1 MGTPREVVVA
11 GGGVAGLE
19 TVLALRAHAA
29 RATHLT
35 VVTADPLLRRRQELL
50 SEPFSPTPVRTYALD
65 VLAEAL
71 GFRLVRGQLHNV
83 DGDHRIAHLD
93 EDRELGYDELVIA
106 AGARQG
112 VPIAH
117 AITLRAAATGALA
130 EVVHGLEDGSVQDL
144 VLDAPTDCG
153 WTLPAYELALQS
165 ARRARHGGA
174 DGPRITV
181 VTHEGAPLEVFYGT
195 GSEAVARELAEAG
208 VGVLTHR
215 SLARHDEHAVRL
227 FPGGHVLPADR
238 VLVLPALHGPGLHGL
253 PLDGRGFV
261 LVDGTFAVPGLDGV
275 HAIGDAAAYPVK
287 QGGLAAQQA
296 DTVAAN
302 IARRSGVD
310 TPPRP
315 YEGRLRAMLL
325 TGANPLYLSAQLIGG
340 ASASSQVSRR
350 CPWWPPEKVA
360 SVHLAPFLTDVDEQ
374 GLAAAVAALDRNP
387 PPVGPVVLDAPGD
400 HGIELLGGS
409 GE

>member
-1 MGTPREVVVA
+1 MATPREVVVA

-29 RATHLT
+29 PATHLT

-50 SEPFSPTPVRTYALD
+50 SAPFSPTPVRTYALD
-65 VLAEAL
+65 ALADAL
-71 GFRLVRGQLHNV
+71 GFRLVLGQLHSVN
-83 DGDHRIAHLD
+83 GAKRIARLD
-93 EDRELGYDELVIA
+93 EGRQLAYDELVIA

-112 VPIAH
+112 VPVAH
-117 AITLRAAATGALA
+117 ATTLRASATGALA
-130 EVVHGLEDGSVQDL
+130 EVVRGLDDGSVRDL
-144 VLDAPTDCG
+144 VLDAPAESG
-153 WTLPAYELALQS
+153 WTLPVYEFALQS
-165 ARRARHGGA
+165 ARRVAPGP
-174 DGPRITV
+174 DGPQITV
-181 VTHEGAPLEVFYGT
+181 VTHEASPLEVFYGA
-195 GSEAVARELAEAG
+195 GSEAVARELADAG
-208 VGVLTHR
+208 VQVLTQR
-215 SLARHDEHAVRL
+215 ALARPDGQRVQL

-238 VLVLPALHGPGLHGL
+238 VLVLPALHGPGLHGV

-261 LVDGTFAVPGLDGV
+261 QVDDEFAVPGLEGV
-275 HAIGDAAAYPVK
+275 HVIGDAAAYPVK

-302 IARRSGVD
+302 IARRSGIDV
-310 TPPRP
+310 PPIP

-360 SVHLAPFLTDVDEQ
+360 AAHLAPFLTDVDER
-374 GLAAAVAALDRNP
+374 GLAAAVDALDRDP
-387 PPVGPVVLDAPGD
+387 PPAGPVVLDAPGD
-400 HGIELLGGS
+400 HGIELLGGRD
-409 GE
+409 E